1 MSTTRANTLQALS
14 AARREQAQVTGVPD
28 PIDLTGE
35 PPEKFSTTIAALR
48 ESMNP
53 PPAPEPEPTPEPV
66 AAEPPP
72 SGKIKVPPRTGKR
85 PQVEEEPIPDLV
97 PSTHPLATRRADGE
111 NPASYIRR
119 MILSGMDNDAV
130 LMAAREAFD
139 KQFSMAVVNGHR
151 GLLTREGLLK
161 PRAPQPARAASK
173 PTPKP
178 APKPEVVVD
187 VPPATLTGLGM
198 PLPELPPESVVERPA
213 KIDPAPPP
221 PELPVTSRRDGEE
234 PLAYISR
241 LLMSGMVPPDVLEVA
256 RGVYQG
262 TLITPL
268 MVEAIRAAL
277 PKIANAPPNWVPDG
291 KAAGTPPTPTMGWVP
306 DGKVESIQPTMP
318 MKLKPK
324 EAEVLAAFVTIAEW
338 LLGR

>member
-53 PPAPEPEPTPEPV
+53 PPEPEPTPEPV
-66 AAEPPP
+66 TAEPPP

-85 PQVEEEPIPDLV
+85 PQVEEEPIPDPV

-161 PRAPQPARAASK
+161 ARAPQPARAAPK

-187 VPPATLTGLGM
+187 VPPVTLTGLGM